1 MRIRTLIPL
10 AILPNLNI
18 YIDILF
24 LFRLNMVAVW
34 NNDGKFEMLREVSD
48 LLANEESDDEN
59 EDGGDDSS

>member
-1 MRIRTLIPL
+1 MRLRTLIPLRL
-10 AILPNLNI
+10 AILPNLN
-18 YIDILF
+18 YLYVF